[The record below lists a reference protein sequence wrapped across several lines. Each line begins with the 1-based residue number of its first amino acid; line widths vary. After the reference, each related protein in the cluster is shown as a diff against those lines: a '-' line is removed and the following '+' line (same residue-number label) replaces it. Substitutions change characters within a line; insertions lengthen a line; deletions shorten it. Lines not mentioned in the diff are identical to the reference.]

1 MSEEKILEIALKQ
14 SAEDF
19 GCARRDFFAD
29 ENVVS
34 ILDRRS
40 ERARKVLKG
49 ELFFDVASF
58 GKNAIVC
65 ASRELSGEAYGF
77 ARAFSGKNCFGA
89 DAIRWLDKNLFGR
102 GLEAGAV
109 SLYFLPLGE
118 PTCPTPDN
126 VRFVFLEKESL
137 PPFYL
142 PQWSNALCEERKSLD
157 VFAVAALC
165 GGLTA
170 GLAGASCDCSDMLQI
185 GVDVL
190 PAFRGRGLGAA
201 LTSRLAA
208 CIRAAGKT
216 AFYCCEAGNLP
227 SIKTALRS
235 GFRPTATRLSAQ
247 KQKPDAF

>member
-40 ERARKVLKG
+40 ERARKDLKG

-77 ARAFSGKNCFGA
+77 ARAFSGKDCFGA

-102 GLEAGAV
+102 GLEAGTV
-109 SLYFLPLGE
+109 TLYFLPLGE

-142 PQWSNALCEERKSLD
+142 PQ
-157 VFAVAALC
+157 
-165 GGLTA
+165 
-170 GLAGASCDCSDMLQI
+170 
-185 GVDVL
+185 
-190 PAFRGRGLGAA
+190 
-201 LTSRLAA
+201 
-208 CIRAAGKT
+208 
-216 AFYCCEAGNLP
+216 
-227 SIKTALRS
+227 
-235 GFRPTATRLSAQ
+235 
-247 KQKPDAF
+247 

>member
-40 ERARKVLKG
+40 ERARKDLKG

-77 ARAFSGKNCFGA
+77 ARAFSGKDCFGA

-126 VRFVFLEKESL
+126 VRFVFWKKRVSRR
-137 PPFYL
+137 FIFRNG
-142 PQWSNALCEERKSLD
+142 QTLCAKKGK
-157 VFAVAALC
+157 V
-165 GGLTA
+165 LT
-170 GLAGASCDCSDMLQI
+170 L
-185 GVDVL
+185 
-190 PAFRGRGLGAA
+190 
-201 LTSRLAA
+201 
-208 CIRAAGKT
+208 
-216 AFYCCEAGNLP
+216 LP
-227 SIKTALRS
+227 SPRS
-235 GFRPTATRLSAQ
+235 AA
-247 KQKPDAF
+247 D

>member
-1 MSEEKILEIALKQ
+1 MCIIDS
-14 SAEDF
+14 
-19 GCARRDFFAD
+19 
-29 ENVVS
+29 
-34 ILDRRS
+34 
-40 ERARKVLKG
+40 
-49 ELFFDVASF
+49 
-58 GKNAIVC
+58 
-65 ASRELSGEAYGF
+65 
-77 ARAFSGKNCFGA
+77 
-89 DAIRWLDKNLFGR
+89 AIRWLDKNLFGR

-109 SLYFLPLGE
+109 TLYFLPLGE